1 MTEEPKVE
9 EEDTQIAPGLA
20 LALAPEDQDD
30 GFRRRGPDPLAALRS
45 WQPRTRL
52 GRMVMNGEILT
63 HEQALATGYPIREV
77 EIVDALLPEMEDDV
91 LSVNMIQRMTDSG
104 RRVRFNVLCAVGNKD
119 GYVGLSVCKGKEVA
133 STIQKAITQAKLNLV
148 PVLRGNGSWESAEGP
163 GNSIPF
169 KSTGRSG
176 STRVTLLPA
185 PSGKGLVI
193 GDYGRRVLTLAGVE
207 DVWSRSSGQTRST
220 INFARATYNALE
232 ELSKTKVSD
241 QVGERLHI
249 TVGKEKRM
257 SYLVIRVRSDRG
269 VTKKIRDTMSMLNL
283 TKVNHAVLVPKTPAY
298 EGMLQ
303 KAKDYVTWGEV
314 DADTIE
320 TLINERG
327 RMAGDKQVT
336 DAEVKSCSDHSTV
349 KALSKAIASGDA
361 TTKDVEG
368 MKPVFR
374 LHPPRGAK
382 GWGGIKRAYSVG
394 GALGFRGE
402 DIGELAA
409 RMY

>member
-20 LALAPEDQDD
+20 LAPAPVDQAD

-63 HEQALATGYPIREV
+63 YEQALATGYPIREV

-232 ELSKTKVSD
+232 ELSKTKVSN

-249 TVGKEKRM
+249 TVGR
-257 SYLVIRVRSDRG
+257 R
-269 VTKKIRDTMSMLNL
+269 N
-283 TKVNHAVLVPKTPAY
+283 A
-298 EGMLQ
+298 
-303 KAKDYVTWGEV
+303 
-314 DADTIE
+314 
-320 TLINERG
+320 
-327 RMAGDKQVT
+327 
-336 DAEVKSCSDHSTV
+336 
-349 KALSKAIASGDA
+349 
-361 TTKDVEG
+361 
-368 MKPVFR
+368 
-374 LHPPRGAK
+374 
-382 GWGGIKRAYSVG
+382 
-394 GALGFRGE
+394 
-402 DIGELAA
+402 
-409 RMY
+409 

>member
-20 LALAPEDQDD
+20 LAHAPVDQDD

-63 HEQALATGYPIREV
+63 YEQALATGYPIREV

-119 GYVGLSVCKGKEVA
+119 GYGGLSVCKGKEVA

-249 TVGKEKRM
+249 TVGR
-257 SYLVIRVRSDRG
+257 R
-269 VTKKIRDTMSMLNL
+269 N
-283 TKVNHAVLVPKTPAY
+283 A
-298 EGMLQ
+298 
-303 KAKDYVTWGEV
+303 
-314 DADTIE
+314 
-320 TLINERG
+320 
-327 RMAGDKQVT
+327 
-336 DAEVKSCSDHSTV
+336 
-349 KALSKAIASGDA
+349 
-361 TTKDVEG
+361 
-368 MKPVFR
+368 
-374 LHPPRGAK
+374 
-382 GWGGIKRAYSVG
+382 
-394 GALGFRGE
+394 
-402 DIGELAA
+402 
-409 RMY
+409 

>member
-20 LALAPEDQDD
+20 LALAPVDQDD

-52 GRMVMNGEILT
+52 GRMVMNGEVLT
-63 HEQALATGYPIREV
+63 YEQALATGYPIREV
-77 EIVDALLPEMEDDV
+77 EIVDALLPDMEDDV

-249 TVGKEKRM
+249 TVGR
-257 SYLVIRVRSDRG
+257 R
-269 VTKKIRDTMSMLNL
+269 N
-283 TKVNHAVLVPKTPAY
+283 A
-298 EGMLQ
+298 
-303 KAKDYVTWGEV
+303 
-314 DADTIE
+314 
-320 TLINERG
+320 
-327 RMAGDKQVT
+327 
-336 DAEVKSCSDHSTV
+336 
-349 KALSKAIASGDA
+349 
-361 TTKDVEG
+361 
-368 MKPVFR
+368 
-374 LHPPRGAK
+374 
-382 GWGGIKRAYSVG
+382 
-394 GALGFRGE
+394 
-402 DIGELAA
+402 
-409 RMY
+409 

>member
-1 MTEEPKVE
+1 MTEEQKV

-20 LALAPEDQDD
+20 LAMAPEDPDD
-30 GFRRRGPDPLAALRS
+30 GPRRRGPDPLAALRN

-63 HEQALATGYPIREV
+63 YEQAIATGYPIREV

-185 PSGKGLVI
+185 PSGKGLDI

-207 DVWSRSSGQTRST
+207 DVWSRSSGQIGSSS
-220 INFARATYNALE
+220 NYARATYNARG

-241 QVGERLHI
+241 QVGERLDI
-249 TVGKEKRM
+249 TG
-257 SYLVIRVRSDRG
+257 
-269 VTKKIRDTMSMLNL
+269 
-283 TKVNHAVLVPKTPAY
+283 
-298 EGMLQ
+298 
-303 KAKDYVTWGEV
+303 
-314 DADTIE
+314 
-320 TLINERG
+320 G
-327 RMAGDKQVT
+327 RRN
-336 DAEVKSCSDHSTV
+336 S
-349 KALSKAIASGDA
+349 
-361 TTKDVEG
+361 
-368 MKPVFR
+368 
-374 LHPPRGAK
+374 
-382 GWGGIKRAYSVG
+382 
-394 GALGFRGE
+394 
-402 DIGELAA
+402 
-409 RMY
+409 

>member
-20 LALAPEDQDD
+20 LALAPVDQDD

-52 GRMVMNGEILT
+52 GRMVMNGEVLT
-63 HEQALATGYPIREV
+63 YEQALATGYPIREV

-133 STIQKAITQAKLNLV
+133 STIQKAINQAKLNLV

-169 KSTGRSG
+169 KATGRSG

-249 TVGKEKRM
+249 TVGR
-257 SYLVIRVRSDRG
+257 R
-269 VTKKIRDTMSMLNL
+269 N
-283 TKVNHAVLVPKTPAY
+283 A
-298 EGMLQ
+298 
-303 KAKDYVTWGEV
+303 
-314 DADTIE
+314 
-320 TLINERG
+320 
-327 RMAGDKQVT
+327 
-336 DAEVKSCSDHSTV
+336 
-349 KALSKAIASGDA
+349 
-361 TTKDVEG
+361 
-368 MKPVFR
+368 
-374 LHPPRGAK
+374 
-382 GWGGIKRAYSVG
+382 
-394 GALGFRGE
+394 
-402 DIGELAA
+402 
-409 RMY
+409 

>member
-1 MTEEPKVE
+1 
-9 EEDTQIAPGLA
+9 
-20 LALAPEDQDD
+20 
-30 GFRRRGPDPLAALRS
+30 
-45 WQPRTRL
+45 
-52 GRMVMNGEILT
+52 MVMNGEILT
-63 HEQALATGYPIREV
+63 YEQALATGYPIREV

-133 STIQKAITQAKLNLV
+133 STIQKAINQAKLNLV

-169 KSTGRSG
+169 KATGRSG

-249 TVGKEKRM
+249 TVGR
-257 SYLVIRVRSDRG
+257 R
-269 VTKKIRDTMSMLNL
+269 N
-283 TKVNHAVLVPKTPAY
+283 A
-298 EGMLQ
+298 
-303 KAKDYVTWGEV
+303 
-314 DADTIE
+314 
-320 TLINERG
+320 
-327 RMAGDKQVT
+327 
-336 DAEVKSCSDHSTV
+336 
-349 KALSKAIASGDA
+349 
-361 TTKDVEG
+361 
-368 MKPVFR
+368 
-374 LHPPRGAK
+374 
-382 GWGGIKRAYSVG
+382 
-394 GALGFRGE
+394 
-402 DIGELAA
+402 
-409 RMY
+409 

>member
-20 LALAPEDQDD
+20 LALAPVDQDD

-63 HEQALATGYPIREV
+63 YEQALATGYPIREV

-249 TVGKEKRM
+249 TVGR
-257 SYLVIRVRSDRG
+257 R
-269 VTKKIRDTMSMLNL
+269 N
-283 TKVNHAVLVPKTPAY
+283 A
-298 EGMLQ
+298 
-303 KAKDYVTWGEV
+303 
-314 DADTIE
+314 
-320 TLINERG
+320 
-327 RMAGDKQVT
+327 
-336 DAEVKSCSDHSTV
+336 
-349 KALSKAIASGDA
+349 
-361 TTKDVEG
+361 
-368 MKPVFR
+368 
-374 LHPPRGAK
+374 
-382 GWGGIKRAYSVG
+382 
-394 GALGFRGE
+394 
-402 DIGELAA
+402 
-409 RMY
+409 

>member
-20 LALAPEDQDD
+20 LAHAPVDQDD
-30 GFRRRGPDPLAALRS
+30 GFRRRGPDPLAALRN

-63 HEQALATGYPIREV
+63 YEQALATGYPIREV

-133 STIQKAITQAKLNLV
+133 STIQKAITQAKLKLV

-249 TVGKEKRM
+249 TVGR
-257 SYLVIRVRSDRG
+257 R
-269 VTKKIRDTMSMLNL
+269 N
-283 TKVNHAVLVPKTPAY
+283 A
-298 EGMLQ
+298 
-303 KAKDYVTWGEV
+303 
-314 DADTIE
+314 
-320 TLINERG
+320 
-327 RMAGDKQVT
+327 
-336 DAEVKSCSDHSTV
+336 
-349 KALSKAIASGDA
+349 
-361 TTKDVEG
+361 
-368 MKPVFR
+368 
-374 LHPPRGAK
+374 
-382 GWGGIKRAYSVG
+382 
-394 GALGFRGE
+394 
-402 DIGELAA
+402 
-409 RMY
+409 

>member
-20 LALAPEDQDD
+20 LALAPQDQDD
-30 GFRRRGPDPLAALRS
+30 GLRRRGPDPLASLRS

-63 HEQALATGYPIREV
+63 YEQALATGYPIREV

-249 TVGKEKRM
+249 TVGR
-257 SYLVIRVRSDRG
+257 R
-269 VTKKIRDTMSMLNL
+269 N
-283 TKVNHAVLVPKTPAY
+283 A
-298 EGMLQ
+298 
-303 KAKDYVTWGEV
+303 
-314 DADTIE
+314 
-320 TLINERG
+320 
-327 RMAGDKQVT
+327 
-336 DAEVKSCSDHSTV
+336 
-349 KALSKAIASGDA
+349 
-361 TTKDVEG
+361 
-368 MKPVFR
+368 
-374 LHPPRGAK
+374 
-382 GWGGIKRAYSVG
+382 
-394 GALGFRGE
+394 
-402 DIGELAA
+402 
-409 RMY
+409 

>member
-20 LALAPEDQDD
+20 LALAPVDQDD

-52 GRMVMNGEILT
+52 GRMVMNGEVLT
-63 HEQALATGYPIREV
+63 YEQALATGYPIREV

-249 TVGKEKRM
+249 TVGR
-257 SYLVIRVRSDRG
+257 R
-269 VTKKIRDTMSMLNL
+269 N
-283 TKVNHAVLVPKTPAY
+283 A
-298 EGMLQ
+298 
-303 KAKDYVTWGEV
+303 
-314 DADTIE
+314 
-320 TLINERG
+320 
-327 RMAGDKQVT
+327 
-336 DAEVKSCSDHSTV
+336 
-349 KALSKAIASGDA
+349 
-361 TTKDVEG
+361 
-368 MKPVFR
+368 
-374 LHPPRGAK
+374 
-382 GWGGIKRAYSVG
+382 
-394 GALGFRGE
+394 
-402 DIGELAA
+402 
-409 RMY
+409 

>member
-20 LALAPEDQDD
+20 LAHAPADQDD

-63 HEQALATGYPIREV
+63 YEQALATGYPIREV

-249 TVGKEKRM
+249 TVGR
-257 SYLVIRVRSDRG
+257 R
-269 VTKKIRDTMSMLNL
+269 N
-283 TKVNHAVLVPKTPAY
+283 A
-298 EGMLQ
+298 
-303 KAKDYVTWGEV
+303 
-314 DADTIE
+314 
-320 TLINERG
+320 
-327 RMAGDKQVT
+327 
-336 DAEVKSCSDHSTV
+336 
-349 KALSKAIASGDA
+349 
-361 TTKDVEG
+361 
-368 MKPVFR
+368 
-374 LHPPRGAK
+374 
-382 GWGGIKRAYSVG
+382 
-394 GALGFRGE
+394 
-402 DIGELAA
+402 
-409 RMY
+409 

>member
-1 MTEEPKVE
+1 MTEEQKV

-20 LALAPEDQDD
+20 LAMAPEDPDD
-30 GFRRRGPDPLAALRS
+30 GPRRRGPDPLAALRN

-63 HEQALATGYPIREV
+63 YEQAIATGYPIREV
-77 EIVDALLPEMEDDV
+77 EIVDALLPEMGDDV

-249 TVGKEKRM
+249 TVGRRN
-257 SYLVIRVRSDRG
+257 S
-269 VTKKIRDTMSMLNL
+269 
-283 TKVNHAVLVPKTPAY
+283 
-298 EGMLQ
+298 
-303 KAKDYVTWGEV
+303 
-314 DADTIE
+314 
-320 TLINERG
+320 
-327 RMAGDKQVT
+327 
-336 DAEVKSCSDHSTV
+336 
-349 KALSKAIASGDA
+349 
-361 TTKDVEG
+361 
-368 MKPVFR
+368 
-374 LHPPRGAK
+374 
-382 GWGGIKRAYSVG
+382 
-394 GALGFRGE
+394 
-402 DIGELAA
+402 
-409 RMY
+409 

>member
-1 MTEEPKVE
+1 MTEEQKV

-20 LALAPEDQDD
+20 LAMAPEDPDD
-30 GFRRRGPDPLAALRS
+30 GPRRRGPDPLAALRN

-63 HEQALATGYPIREV
+63 CVRAIATGYPIREV

-249 TVGKEKRM
+249 TVGRRN
-257 SYLVIRVRSDRG
+257 S
-269 VTKKIRDTMSMLNL
+269 
-283 TKVNHAVLVPKTPAY
+283 
-298 EGMLQ
+298 
-303 KAKDYVTWGEV
+303 
-314 DADTIE
+314 
-320 TLINERG
+320 
-327 RMAGDKQVT
+327 
-336 DAEVKSCSDHSTV
+336 
-349 KALSKAIASGDA
+349 
-361 TTKDVEG
+361 
-368 MKPVFR
+368 
-374 LHPPRGAK
+374 
-382 GWGGIKRAYSVG
+382 
-394 GALGFRGE
+394 
-402 DIGELAA
+402 
-409 RMY
+409 